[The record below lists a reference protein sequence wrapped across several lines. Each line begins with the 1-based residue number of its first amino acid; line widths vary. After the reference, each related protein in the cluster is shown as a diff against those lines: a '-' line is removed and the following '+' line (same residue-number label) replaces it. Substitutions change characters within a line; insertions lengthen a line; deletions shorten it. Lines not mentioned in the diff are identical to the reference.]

1 MTRAPLAAA
10 GRTARRPSLLAIAAC
25 VSTIAAGGCATVPT
39 SGPPRLIRESP
50 NDLTQGEDF
59 PQLIPAPPGDH
70 WSPRQ
75 IVSGFLMAS
84 AGFADAVARE
94 YLGPGEQ
101 NWKPGWAVTVVSQ
114 PTVKQPRGI
123 PRLTGQSS
131 SSTATVE
138 VSGQELATLTASGQY
153 QVPPASVKQRISF
166 ALRKI
171 GGQWRIIDPPRRLIL
186 SKSDFLRVYQPR
198 NLYFFAASRGTLIPD
213 PVFVPL
219 QATTT
224 DLATGLV
231 RALEQRPLGY
241 LQGVTQT
248 SFPQG
253 TRLLDP
259 VRIVGSGAIVNL
271 GGKIARATPTVLANV
286 AAQLVWTL
294 TSPSYGRSAIR
305 SVRLEI
311 NGRLPRQLPGSAGGA
326 ELLGTYRRMVPE
338 PSAGAG
344 LYFVGTDGTVQ
355 VLSASQAAA
364 QPSEAR
370 GQAGTGLV
378 PMTAIAVSPPDERF
392 IAGISPDGKVV
403 HAGALAKGA
412 TLGSWRPGGTCTSLS
427 WDRHGDLWVATTHGV
442 WLRPPGGKPPI
453 AVDVGLHGG
462 ERVTAL
468 RVAPDG
474 VRVAMVVRAR
484 GSAQVQIGAVAR
496 GSSTASI
503 GQLVPIGPGIAD
515 PAALSWY
522 DADDLIVLANPGTG
536 GARLDRVPVNG
547 GQPTAIT
554 PEQRMVSLA
563 TAGTQIVAGLRSG
576 RMVTFTGSAGV
587 WGPLVPGK
595 DPAYPG

>member
-1 MTRAPLAAA
+1 VP
-10 GRTARRPSLLAIAAC
+10 GPVSLRQSVLIGIAC
-25 VSTIAAGGCATVPT
+25 VSAIVTVGCATVPT
-39 SGPPRLIRESP
+39 SGPPRPIRESP
-50 NDLTQGEDF
+50 NELTQGEDF
-59 PQLIPAPPGDH
+59 PQLIPAPPGNH
-70 WSPRQ
+70 WTPKQ
-75 IVSGFLMAS
+75 IVSGFLAAS
-84 AGFADAVARE
+84 ASFADTVARE
-94 YLGPGEQ
+94 YLAPRART
-101 NWKPGWAVTVVSQ
+101 WKPGWAVTVVSQ
-114 PTVKQPRGI
+114 PIFKPAVFLPHMA
-123 PRLTGQSS
+123 GQSANQ
-131 SSTATVE
+131 TATVE

-153 QVPPASVKQRISF
+153 QIPPASAKQVINF
-166 ALRKI
+166 NLQKI
-171 GGQWRIIDPPRRLIL
+171 DGQWRITNPPLRLLL

-198 NLYFFAASRGTLIPD
+198 NLYFFAPAGGTLVPD

-231 RALEQRPLGY
+231 RALEQQPFGY

-253 TRLLDP
+253 TRLLGP
-259 VRIVGSGAIVNL
+259 VRIAGYGAIVNL
-271 GGKIARATPTVLANV
+271 GGGIARASPSVLASV

-311 NGRLPRQLPGSAGGA
+311 NGRLRPLPDSAGGA
-326 ELLGTYRRMVPE
+326 ELLSAYQSMVPK
-338 PSAGAG
+338 PSARTG
-344 LYFVGTDGTVQ
+344 LYFVDSKGAVQ
-355 VLSASQAAA
+355 VLSASHVATRPAAA
-364 QPSEAR
+364 H

-412 TLGSWRPGGTCTSLS
+412 TLGSWRPGGRCTALS
-427 WDRHGDLWVATTHGV
+427 WDGHGDLWVATTHGV

-474 VRVAMVVRAR
+474 IRVAMIVRAH

-496 GSSTASI
+496 GSSTAAI
-503 GQLVPIGPGIAD
+503 GQLVPIGPGITD

-522 DADDLIVLANPGTG
+522 DPDDLIVLASPGT
-536 GARLDRVPVNG
+536 ASSRLERVPVNG
-547 GQPTAIT
+547 GQPIVIT
-554 PEQRMVSLA
+554 PEQRIVSLA

-576 RMVTFTGSAGV
+576 RMVTFTGNPGG
-587 WGPLVPGK
+587 WGPLLPGR